1 MPTCPTC
8 EKRFDKDATSC
19 PDDGAVLLPDDM
31 FAKMDHAL
39 AAGTLVG
46 EYKVEE
52 KLGEGGFGSVYKAI
66 HPLIGKAAAI
76 KVLNR
81 QFSSNPQMV
90 SRFIAEARAV
100 NQIRHKNII
109 DVFSFGTLPDG
120 RQYYVMELLTGATF
134 DALIKS
140 RGRLAPAEAIPILRG
155 VARALDAAHKAGI
168 VHRDLKPENV
178 FLLQDEDGI
187 VTPKLLDFGIAKL
200 APEAGQTHKTK
211 TGTAMGTPYYMSPE
225 QARGVSVDF
234 RTDIYSF
241 GVMTYEA
248 LAGEVPFRGEAAMD
262 ILLKH
267 LTAPVPLLEAVD
279 PALAP
284 GSLAIVRMMA
294 KEPHQRF
301 ESVGAAVEA
310 LAQAL
315 GVASVAHPSLGP
327 LVSGAPATG
336 SGPTLDL
343 AAAQPS
349 TKREG
354 NAHTPDSYAKTT
366 PIGEPAVAHP
376 GETFLGAETDVLSQG
391 PAPARR
397 KTSLVFVVGA
407 VALIGGVGLA
417 AALMPHRSDEG
428 NAGSSVTQTARATAA
443 PASAPSSAG
452 TTPLAVDSAKAA
464 STTSST
470 ASAPPALVKVSV
482 RIETTPPK
490 AQVFSGEE
498 LLGAAPG
505 PFEIEKGK
513 ALTLTVRA
521 SGFTPATVDVSGADD
536 ETKTVTLHKT
546 APTGPNGTATS
557 KISRDLE
564 SPF

>member
-8 EKRFDKDATSC
+8 EKRFEGDAATC
-19 PDDGAVLLPDDM
+19 PDDGATLLPDDI
-31 FAKMDHAL
+31 FAKMDRDL

-52 KLGEGGFGSVYKAI
+52 KIGEGGFGAVYKAI
-66 HPLIGKAAAI
+66 HPVIGKAAAI

-81 QFSSNPQMV
+81 QFSTNPQMV

-120 RQYYVMELLTGATF
+120 RQYYVMELLQGVTF

-178 FLLQDEDGI
+178 FLLQDEDGA

-200 APEAGQTHKTK
+200 APDAAQTHKTK
-211 TGTAMGTPYYMSPE
+211 TGTAMGTPLYMSPE
-225 QARGVSVDF
+225 QARGIAVDY

-241 GVMTYEA
+241 GVMTYETLTGA
-248 LAGEVPFRGEAAMD
+248 VPFRGESAMD

-267 LTAPVPLLEAVD
+267 LSAPVPMVEQAD

-284 GSLAIVRMMA
+284 ANICIIRMMA

-301 ESVGAAVEA
+301 ETVSAAVDA
-310 LAQAL
+310 LAAALNVQA
-315 GVASVAHPSLGP
+315 GVAP
-327 LVSGAPATG
+327 LTPLIPLPATG
-336 SGPTLDL
+336 SSPTLNVGDASL
-343 AAAQPS
+343 PS
-349 TKREG
+349 TRREADG
-354 NAHTPDSYAKTT
+354 PIAPEYAKTT
-366 PIGEPAVAHP
+366 PIGAPAVVPP
-376 GETFLGAETDVLSQG
+376 GETFLSAETDVVSQM
-391 PAPARR
+391 PAAPRK

-407 VALIGGVGLA
+407 VALIAGVGLA
-417 AALMPHRSDEG
+417 AALVPKHPDEG
-428 NAGSSVTQTARATAA
+428 GGTIGAQTALPSVLPSASVGSSGA
-443 PASAPSSAG
+443 SSASSG
-452 TTPLAVDSAKAA
+452 SLAVESAKP
-464 STTSST
+464 SVNE
-470 ASAPPALVKVSV
+470 PPPIVKVSV
-482 RIETTPPK
+482 RVETTPPK
-490 AQVFSGEE
+490 AQVYSGEE

-505 PFEIEKGK
+505 PFELEKGK
-513 ALTLTVRA
+513 AVTLTVRA
-521 SGFTPATVDVSGADD
+521 SGFTPATVDVTASAD
-536 ETKTVTLHKT
+536 ETTTVTLHQV
-546 APTGPNGTATS
+546 APTGTATS

-564 SPF
+564 PF

>member
-8 EKRFDKDATSC
+8 EKRFEGDGGTC
-19 PDDGAVLLPDDM
+19 PDDGAVLIPDDM
-31 FAKMDHAL
+31 FAKMDHDL

-46 EYKVEE
+46 EYKVEA
-52 KLGEGGFGSVYKAI
+52 KIGEGGFGAVYKAI

-109 DVFSFGTLPDG
+109 DVFAFGSLPDG
-120 RQYYVMELLTGATF
+120 RQYYVMELLQGATF

-178 FLLQDEDGI
+178 FLLQDEDGT

-200 APEAGQTHKTK
+200 APESGQTHKTK
-211 TGTAMGTPYYMSPE
+211 TGTAMGTPIYMSPE
-225 QARGVSVDF
+225 QARGVAVDY

-241 GVMTYEA
+241 GVMTFET
-248 LAGEVPFRGEAAMD
+248 LTGQVPFRGESAMD

-267 LTAPVPLLEAVD
+267 LSAPVPLLENIE

-284 GSLAIVRMMA
+284 ASISLVRMMA

-301 ESVGAAVEA
+301 DSVGAAVEA

-315 GVASVAHPSLGP
+315 GVQAGVAPIAPIVAL
-327 LVSGAPATG
+327 PATG
-336 SGPTLDL
+336 SSPTLNVGEGSL
-343 AAAQPS
+343 PS
-349 TKREG
+349 TRREG
-354 NAHTPDSYAKTT
+354 GPVAPEYAKTT
-366 PIGEPAVAHP
+366 PISAPAVVPP
-376 GETFLGAETDVLSQG
+376 GETFLSAETDVVSQ
-391 PAPARR
+391 APVPQRR

-407 VALIGGVGLA
+407 VALIAGVGIA
-417 AALMPHRSDEG
+417 AALVKHSDEG
-428 NAGSSVTQTARATAA
+428 GGTLGAATQTARQSAA
-443 PASAPSSAG
+443 PATSPAPSNTAASASSG
-452 TTPLAVDSAKAA
+452 TSPSADSAKP
-464 STTSST
+464 
-470 ASAPPALVKVSV
+470 SATDPPAMTKISV
-482 RIETTPPK
+482 RVETTPPK

-521 SGFTPATVDVSGADD
+521 SGYTPATVDIAATAD
-536 ETKTVTLHKT
+536 ETKSVTLHKV
-546 APTGPNGTATS
+546 GPAGTATS